1 MEFFKENGVDIVSKL
16 PGLLMQVHR
25 LRTECWE
32 LKERAAAMKL
42 EKMLLGRAAEREAW
56 GQGERRKAL
65 V

>member
-25 LRTECWE
+25 LRTECSE

-42 EKMLLGRAAEREAW
+42 EKMLLGRAVEE
-56 GQGERRKAL
+56 